1 MALPKEP
8 RQKMINMMYLVLT
21 ALLAL
26 NVSAE
31 ILNAFKTV
39 NNSITKANSV
49 IGDKNSTTY
58 KSFEEKL
65 KDEKTRK
72 DAEIWY
78 PKAQQS
84 QKLSQ
89 DLYTYLEDLKLQLK
103 KEAELKVENGVE
115 DFKEDNLDAAT
126 RLLVTGG
133 KGKELLDKLTKYRA
147 AMLEVAPEM
156 KADFDKSFP
165 LDLRVPVSQDGTK
178 GSSWE
183 YAYFHMTPTIAALT
197 ILSKFQN
204 DVKNTEAQ
212 VTDYCHSKLGKVEI
226 KYDQFAAIAS
236 ASSTYLFPGQP
247 LEVYAGVGAMSNAAK
262 PTVTVNGASVP
273 VDANG
278 MATYKMTAG
287 GAGSNT
293 LKVRINYTT
302 PEGKP
307 AVAEKDITYTV
318 GIPSGSAVMLD
329 KMNVFYIGVD
339 NPVTISSGAGDEKTQ
354 VSMNGGSISKNGVGK
369 YTVRVSN
376 PGNATITVTADGKS
390 NQFAFRVKR
399 IPDPRAKAGNLE
411 PGRIAASTF
420 KAQGG
425 VIAIL
430 ENFDFA
436 ANFSVQSYKVYGAGK
451 GFPDIAQASVSGPA
465 WGAAQAIIDR
475 AVPGSSITIDDIRAV
490 GPDGQSRKLP
500 SVSYV
505 LF

>member
-58 KSFEEKL
+58 KSFEDKL
-65 KDEKTRK
+65 KDPKSQK
-72 DAEIWY
+72 DAAEWY

-89 DLYTYLEDLKLQLK
+89 DLFTYLEELKVQLK
-103 KEAELKVENGVE
+103 KEADLKVENGVE
-115 DFKEDNLDAAT
+115 SFKEDNLEAAT
-126 RLLVTGG
+126 RLFVTNG
-133 KGKELLDKLTKYRA
+133 KGKELLERLTKYRND
-147 AMLEVAPEM
+147 MLNIVPDKKSE
-156 KADFDKSFP
+156 FDKSFP
-165 LDLRVPVSQDGTK
+165 LDLKTPVSQDGTT
-178 GSSWE
+178 GRTWE
-183 YAYFHMTPTIAALT
+183 YSYFNMTPTIAALT

-212 VTDYCHSKLGKVEI
+212 VTDYCHSKVGAVVV
-226 KYDQFAAIAS
+226 KYDEFAAIAS

-247 LEVYAGVGAMSNAAK
+247 LEVYAGVGAFSNAAK
-262 PTVTVNGASVP
+262 PTVTVNGNPVP
-273 VDANG
+273 VDAKG
-278 MATYKMTAG
+278 MATYKTVAG
-287 GAGSNT
+287 GAGTST
-293 LKVRINYTT
+293 LKVKVSFTRPDGT
-302 PEGKP
+302 PGVE
-307 AVAEKDITYTV
+307 EKDITYTV
-318 GIPSGSAVMLD
+318 GVPSGAAVMLD

-339 NPVTISSGAGDEKTQ
+339 NPVTISSGAGDEKTS
-354 VSMNGGSISKNGVGK
+354 VSMNGGSISKVGTGK

-376 PGNATITVTADGKS
+376 PGNATINVSADGKS
-390 NQFAFRVKR
+390 TPFQFRVKR

-425 VIAIL
+425 ILAIL

-436 ANFSVQSYKVYGAGK
+436 ASFTVQSYKVYGAGK
-451 GFPDIAQASVSGPA
+451 NFPDIAQASVGGPA
-465 WGAAQAIIDR
+465 WGSAQSIIDR
-475 AVPGSSITIDDIRAV
+475 SGPGSTITIDDIRVV

-500 SVSYV
+500 AISYV